1 MLTLII
7 EFKRGSKYIIIK
19 ILSIKY
25 IIYNIYKIQFLHV
38 IFFEICILMIYLSL
52 YLYSKN
58 KEN

>member
-25 IIYNIYKIQFLHV
+25 IKIQFLHV

>member
-7 EFKRGSKYIIIK
+7 EFKRGSKHIIIK

-38 IFFEICILMIYLSL
+38 IFFEICILMIYL

>member
-7 EFKRGSKYIIIK
+7 EFKRDSKYIIIK

-25 IIYNIYKIQFLHV
+25 IKIQFLHV
-38 IFFEICILMIYLSL
+38 IFFEICILMIYL